1 MNEINNAVVDDEEG
15 VLLLKIN
22 KMADQIKSELKD
34 ASDYIK
40 CAIEY
45 KVSDPELSF
54 CTIKIIKS

>member
-45 KVSDPELSF
+45 KVFDP
-54 CTIKIIKS
+54 